1 LRIGVVARNDRDDA
15 EDVVRTIVEYLHSR
29 DIEVLVEDD
38 VAGKM
43 DPPVSSI
50 KLEEMDADFVITVGG
65 DGTILR
71 AAMEMPDPGTPILGV
86 NMGSRG
92 FLTEVMPADLENSID
107 RMLEGDYTLEECI
120 KLSSKSPSMGTSFRD
135 ALNEVLVV
143 SSKPSKALDIGI
155 SVNGK
160 HILDVQADGV
170 LVAPPTGSTAYNL
183 SAGGSILAPGVDGM
197 IVTTLCPYVCFSSVV
212 VPSTSMVE
220 LETLKPSV
228 ESLTIIDGRYEVPLE
243 PDSVV
248 QIWKSEHKARF
259 IRFKSFYE
267 RFKRR
272 LVFYKVRR

>member
-1 LRIGVVARNDRDDA
+1 MRVGIVARNDREDA
-15 EDVVRTIVEYLHSR
+15 EDIVRTIVDYLHSMGV
-29 DIEVLVEDD
+29 EALVEDD
-38 VAGKM
+38 VAEKM

-50 KLEEMDADFVITVGG
+50 RLEEMDADFVVTVGG

-92 FLTEVMPADLENSID
+92 FLTEVMPTELEESID
-107 RMLEGDYTLEECI
+107 RILEGDYTLEECL
-120 KLSSKSPSMGTSFRD
+120 KLSSKSPSMGVSFRD
-135 ALNEVLVV
+135 ALNEVLVA

-155 SVNGK
+155 RVDGK
-160 HILDVQADGV
+160 HLLDVQADGV

-183 SAGGSILAPGVDGM
+183 SAGGSILAPSVDGM

-212 VPSTSMVE
+212 LPSESMVE
-220 LETLKPSV
+220 LETLKPSIDP
-228 ESLTIIDGRYEVPLE
+228 LAIIDGRYEVQLE

-248 QIWKSEHKARF
+248 RIWKSKHRARF
-259 IRFKSFYE
+259 VRFKSFYE